1 MLDCMM
7 AYESNFRTHMYLLDA
22 KAPLPC
28 PEQIWDAAVLDKA
41 QIPILNDG
49 SFYTS
54 INSFKTNT
62 HSFIV

>member
-7 AYESNFRTHMYLLDA
+7 AYESNFRTQMYLLDA

-28 PEQIWDAAVLDKA
+28 PEPIWDAAVLDKA

-49 SFYTS
+49 SSYNQIIFLDT
-54 INSFKTNT
+54 KT
-62 HSFIV
+62 HFFV